1 MSKQILPEDKI
12 RAVKE
17 YLEGRT
23 SQQEQAKKLGVK
35 NVATHVGYMPENP
48 YDPNYAGTI
57 VALKTLCSK
66 CKDNGLYF
74 NFERIYRNKPE
85 GYTYKRERTW
95 QFNNLK
101 PREYK

>member
-1 MSKQILPEDKI
+1 MEMFFNISVTQKNLWF
-12 RAVKE
+12 
-17 YLEGRT
+17 T
-23 SQQEQAKKLGVK
+23 QQKTIKLLIKKLFLL
-35 NVATHVGYMPENP
+35 M
-48 YDPNYAGTI
+48 
-57 VALKTLCSK
+57 
-66 CKDNGLYF
+66 